1 MDGSI
6 FEWACTSQYVCVC
19 ICVHENTR
27 TDAFGLKSMEIICI
41 QPILLLLLVLLDWIL
56 QIIFAQRV
64 AGGWG
69 GDMNINDNS
78 QWIFPM
84 KIFSKHAIFVFFSLN
99 SPSLATSWA
108 IFSLSIRNNLSL
120 FCIVVTVSLDFFF
133 LSFCTYFVLEK
144 KTVLPPFT
152 QNTIFQWYRL
162 AISVMW
168 LLYIVHVTHCM
179 Y

>member
-1 MDGSI
+1 MILHGWLNI
-6 FEWACTSQYVCVC
+6 WMGLHKPVCVCVC

-144 KTVLPPFT
+144 KRFFLHLRKTRYFNGT
-152 QNTIFQWYRL
+152 DWQFR
-162 AISVMW
+162 
-168 LLYIVHVTHCM
+168 
-179 Y
+179 